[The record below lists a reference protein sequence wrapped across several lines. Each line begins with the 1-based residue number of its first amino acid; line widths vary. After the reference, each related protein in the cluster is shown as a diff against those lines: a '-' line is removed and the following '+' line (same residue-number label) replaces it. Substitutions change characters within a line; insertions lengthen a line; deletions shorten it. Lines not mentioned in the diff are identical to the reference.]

1 MKMYHDGIA
10 PATLYEQKLNREAA
24 LKVLATAKEQ
34 KKPVKRLSAK
44 ESLLAKEV
52 STLKDK
58 KEKVKLTEI
67 TKI

>member
-67 TKI
+67 TKL

>member
-1 MKMYHDGIA
+1 MKMHHDGIA

-24 LKVLATAKEQ
+24 LKVLATAKDQ
-34 KKPVKRLSAK
+34 KRPVKRLSAK

-67 TKI
+67 TKL

>member
-1 MKMYHDGIA
+1 MKMHHDGIA

-24 LKVLATAKEQ
+24 LKVLATAKDQ
-34 KKPVKRLSAK
+34 KRPVKRLSAK

-52 STLKDK
+52 STLRDK

-67 TKI
+67 NKL

>member
-1 MKMYHDGIA
+1 MHHDGIA

-67 TKI
+67 TKL